1 MNYCSIEV
9 LLKMAEIIVYS
20 TSTCPYCVMAKKF
33 FSDKKLEFEE
43 VNVGLNQEKARE
55 MIKKSGQ
62 MGVPVIDIAGEII
75 IGFDKPKMEA
85 VLKKKKLV

>member
-1 MNYCSIEV
+1 
-9 LLKMAEIIVYS
+9 MAEIIVYS
-20 TSTCPYCVMAKKF
+20 TATCPYCVMAKNFLKE
-33 FSDKKLEFEE
+33 KKVEFED

-62 MGVPVIDIAGEII
+62 MGVPVIDIAGEVI

-85 VLKKKKLV
+85 ALKKKKLV